1 MTMNEL
7 VEYIAED
14 LNTPSLEAKTRIAHS
29 INVRYKQVTSSIG
42 LIPSRR
48 AESEAVATIGD
59 RIMTFDGIEKVDAV
73 FRKISDVDPATRI
86 VKLDELT
93 DDEMLDAP
101 LVAEP
106 PTKFSIISVDPT
118 SVSVKI
124 NCVPET
130 GFSIYANGLANAS
143 TLTSND
149 QPAFPESFH
158 DILLHGVRADEYR
171 RREKMVLA
179 REAEGMFQSRLSDL
193 RMFIAKSAYLEVY
206 RGKHKASEGW
216 WDTNS
221 NS

>member
-29 INVRYKQVTSSIG
+29 LNVRYKQVTSSIG

-48 AESEAVATIGD
+48 AEVEGAASIGD
-59 RIMTFDGIEKVDAV
+59 RLLTFSGIEKVDVV
-73 FRKISDVDPATRI
+73 FRKVSDLDPATQ
-86 VKLDELT
+86 VFTLDELT
-93 DDEMLDAP
+93 NDEMLVEP
-101 LVAEP
+101 LVSEP

-118 SVSVKI
+118 SVSIKM
-124 NCVPET
+124 NCVPT
-130 GFSIYANGLANAS
+130 SGFSLYANGLANAA

-179 REAEGMFQSRLSDL
+179 REAEGLFQTRLSDL

-216 WDTNS
+216 WDTNI
-221 NS
+221 NP